1 LLPIRKLETYTA
13 LKAKLRR
20 RTNLSISGAARQSL
34 MELADGVVRA
44 SSIMT
49 ELRDRAL
56 LGGGDRSEPGDR
68 DYVRGD
74 VVLP

>member
-1 LLPIRKLETYTA
+1 
-13 LKAKLRR
+13 
-20 RTNLSISGAARQSL
+20 